1 MSKKLKHKPY
11 IKEETN
17 NRGKVKAKLCKLPE
31 KFASAA
37 EDTKKGREK
46 ESKRK
51 KELVTG

>member
-31 KFASAA
+31 KFASEA
-37 EDTKKGREK
+37 EDTKTGREK

>member
-11 IKEETN
+11 IKEEAN
-17 NRGKVKAKLCKLPE
+17 NGGKVKAKLCKQPE
-31 KFASAA
+31 KFASEA